1 MNLEYLA
8 PSRSMSDFVGF
19 TFEIKGWG
27 GICQVKLGAECGN
40 HTREQQPFHANNPPT
55 AGIMRNI
62 RMNSEQIQIKT
73 LSCLLLGK
81 Y

>member
-19 TFEIKGWG
+19 TFEIKGG
-27 GICQVKLGAECGN
+27 GEICQVKLGAECGN

-55 AGIMRNI
+55 ADIMRNI
-62 RMNSEQIQIKT
+62 RMNSE
-73 LSCLLLGK
+73 
-81 Y
+81 